1 MISIQHSGLNSMT
14 VSSNLAGALKFES
27 FITKSRP
34 ER

>member
-1 MISIQHSGLNSMT
+1 MISIQGLNSMT
-14 VSSNLAGALKFES
+14 VSSNLARALKFES